1 MNIQKEQ
8 ENRRIDNR
16 NNYEKSDVKDT
27 MVDVGCIMRAVLKSV
42 LKVSKEKSHMVIKH
56 QRNIVR

>member
-27 MVDVGCIMRAVLKSV
+27 MVDVGCIIRAVLKSV
-42 LKVSKEKSHMVIKH
+42 LKGK
-56 QRNIVR
+56 

>member
-1 MNIQKEQ
+1 MKKEQ

-16 NNYEKSDVKDT
+16 NNYEKNDVKDT
-27 MVDVGCIMRAVLKSV
+27 MEDVGCIKRAVLKSV
-42 LKVSKEKSHMVIKH
+42 LKVSEEKFHMVIKH